1 MRAGSVPEEFQQPM
15 AHSGWWLV
23 LALALLAAVVLYYL
37 AVIVLTRRPAPRV
50 EVEPAW
56 VPPARDVRGE
66 HLAEIDRIE
75 RAVGR
80 GDLPARGGHQHLSR
94 TVRDYVAEVSQVPA
108 DKMVLADLKAK
119 GVDTIACIAINDAWV
134 MDAWGKSQ
142 GADGILMLADGNGE
156 FTKAM
161 DLVFDGAVVG
171 LGTRSQR
178 YAAIIEDGVI
188 TQLDVEEKPGVDVSS
203 CESVLTKL

>member
-1 MRAGSVPEEFQQPM
+1 MRGGSVPEEFQQPL

-50 EVEPAW
+50 EAEPAW

-80 GDLPARGGHQHLSR
+80 GDLPARVGHQHLSR

-108 DKMVLADLKAK
+108 DKMVLADLKAS
-119 GVDTIACIAINDAWV
+119 VRSDPRTRPLAMAVEV
-134 MDAWGKSQ
+134 MYPPAFASDEEGRA
-142 GADGILMLADGNGE
+142 ADRFPEALAR
-156 FTKAM
+156 ARQ
-161 DLVFDGAVVG
+161 VV
-171 LGTRSQR
+171 T
-178 YAAIIEDGVI
+178 
-188 TQLDVEEKPGVDVSS
+188 TW
-203 CESVLTKL
+203 T